1 MWLSLK
7 TKSLCLYIFKNLP
20 IKINFV
26 FFALEINTSRVPDNA
41 TKLLSGKSELQS
53 RIRCLTISHAA
64 LIASCACIALFT
76 RCGLSIKSDM
86 SCDPLL
92 QSVSVCIYL
101 NVRVFVCIYVCVYVY
116 ICVYIFTYVYIC
128 IYMYIYMYVC
138 IYFPL

>member
-7 TKSLCLYIFKNLP
+7 TISRCVFIFGILL

-53 RIRCLTISHAA
+53 CIRCLTISHAA
-64 LIASCACIALFT
+64 LIASCAHIALYT
-76 RCGLSIKSDM
+76 SCGLSIKSDM

-101 NVRVFVCIYVCVYVY
+101 NVRVFVCIYVCVYIYVY
-116 ICVYIFTYVYIC
+116 IYKYMYIC
-128 IYMYIYMYVC
+128 IYIYIYVC